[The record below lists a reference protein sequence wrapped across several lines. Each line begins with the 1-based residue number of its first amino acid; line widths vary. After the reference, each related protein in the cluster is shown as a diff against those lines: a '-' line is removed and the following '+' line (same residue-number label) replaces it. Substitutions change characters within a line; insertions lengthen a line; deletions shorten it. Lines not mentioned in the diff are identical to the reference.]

1 MNQRTE
7 KRYEKVFRNPTWML
21 IAAFGTYFCMYGFRK
36 PYTAATYSGSSFWG
50 IDYKFLIIIAQTIG
64 YVVAKWAGIKIVS
77 EIKPNRRIAAL
88 LILIFLAE
96 LSLLSFGLIPRPWN
110 IISMLLN
117 GLFLG
122 MVFGLVIGFL
132 EGRQSSE
139 ALLAGLCTSF
149 IVSDGA
155 SKSVGT
161 LLLNMGVTENW
172 MPFFAGGV
180 FVIPTLIF
188 IAMLSRVPKP
198 SIADV
203 TSRSERL
210 PMQKSD
216 RWNFFLKFAPGLSGI
231 IIIYLFA
238 TLMRSV
244 RADFAPEIWHGLGY
258 PQTPAVFTQSELI
271 VSFFILIINGLVI
284 FIPKHLRALQFSLLS
299 AIGGFTIVLI
309 ALLGLQHGMDKFLFM
324 VLIGLGVYLPY
335 VAVHTTIFERLIAI
349 TKERANIGFLM
360 YLSDSVGYTGYVM
373 LMLFKYTL
381 PAGTSI
387 LNIFLTMCF
396 YLGLTGGLITLL
408 CFFYFKAK
416 LKQADKYQ
424 IAVPAA

>member
-1 MNQRTE
+1 MNQRAET
-7 KRYEKVFRNPTWML
+7 RFEKVFRNPTWML

-64 YVVAKWAGIKIVS
+64 YVAAKWAGIKIVS

-96 LSLLSFGLIPRPWN
+96 LSLLSFGLVPRPWN
-110 IISMLLN
+110 IISMFLN

-161 LLLNMGVTENW
+161 VLLNIGVTENW
-172 MPFFAGGV
+172 MPFVAGGV
-180 FVIPTLIF
+180 FVVPTLIF

-203 TSRSERL
+203 TSRSERS

-216 RWNFFLKFAPGLSGI
+216 RWNFFLKFAPGLTGI
-231 IIIYLFA
+231 ILIYLFA

-244 RADFAPEIWHGLGY
+244 RADFAPEIWQGLGY
-258 PQTPAVFTQSELI
+258 PKTPAVFTQSELI
-271 VSFFILIINGLVI
+271 VSFFILLINGLVI

-299 AIGGFTIVLI
+299 AIGGFTIVLVS
-309 ALLGLQHGMDKFLFM
+309 LLGLQHGMGKFLFM

-349 TKERANIGFLM
+349 TKEKANIGFLM

-373 LMLFKYTL
+373 LMLFKYTI

-387 LNIFLTMCF
+387 LSIFLTMCL
-396 YLGLTGGLITLL
+396 YLGLVGGLITLL
-408 CFFYFKAK
+408 CFFYFKTK

-424 IAVPAA
+424 MAVPVT